1 MSEWVCVCVLCV
13 CVCVCAGIRGKV
25 CATALPP
32 LHLERGDH
40 IAGQVER
47 DQAWEAKNVKVH
59 NAIVRENKV
68 LAASQPAP
76 SMSPRRGGSDSVE
89 SAVYSI
95 NQINHVTL
103 IYHSLHECTN
113 KPRFAV
119 CKLQQ
124 HPRAPAQDAC
134 KVMPLERVV
143 QSLV

>member
-1 MSEWVCVCVLCV
+1 M
-13 CVCVCAGIRGKV
+13 CVCAGIRGKV

-40 IAGQVER
+40 IAGQVEH

-89 SAVYSI
+89 NACCI
-95 NQINHVTL
+95 FNQPIEQSRNPNL
-103 IYHSLHECTN
+103 PQS
-113 KPRFAV
+113 PRMHKQTQIV
-119 CKLQQ
+119 CELQQ